1 MVSDFNPDFSFEF
14 GGAEEGPAQAAWE
27 FSSKFS
33 SRLCKPTNF
42 NQFFDLSCLQL
53 FPRAFPEKCYKCR
66 SDRSSFQSDSL
77 LLLQVH

>member
-33 SRLCKPTNF
+33 SRLCKPT
-42 NQFFDLSCLQL
+42 
-53 FPRAFPEKCYKCR
+53 
-66 SDRSSFQSDSL
+66 
-77 LLLQVH
+77 